1 MNDARGY
8 SYATYK
14 AIRAADPKSIGV
26 QLGLFCVEN
35 NIPAARVADDIGVS
49 RHSVYSWFTG
59 RFRPTKK
66 MEAKIIDVLN
76 KYRDEVAGLAKPTE
90 ATV

>member
-8 SYATYK
+8 SYVTYK
-14 AIRAADPKSIGV
+14 AIRAADPKSLGV
-26 QLGLFCVEN
+26 QLGLFCIEH

-66 MEAKIIDVLN
+66 MEVKIMDLLN
-76 KYRDEVAGLAKPTE
+76 KYRDEAAGLAKPDE
-90 ATV
+90 VAV